1 MYFCKM
7 NIVLFDSAS
16 RQQLLPLTFLRP
28 CADLRVGL
36 MTIKEKWDLNMQSSA
51 SFLAEKYL
59 QEKFIPHLEDIN
71 LYINGLLLPNPNIVS
86 AFKQLK
92 IGEGLYKNGVLL
104 AAVFSQISSVDDL
117 ENENLAK
124 IEYKNDI
131 SFINQVADIFNLNRQ
146 EIESDFER
154 LTQGRTSAT
163 LNATNTIIG
172 NNIFIEEGAKVNAA
186 IINAET
192 GPVYIAKN
200 SEIMEGALIRGPFG
214 LMEHATIKMGAKIYG
229 ATTVGPHC
237 KVGGEISNVVFQAY
251 SNKGHDGFL
260 GNSVIGAWCNI
271 GADTNASNLKNNY
284 APVKIWDYN
293 KKRFLNSGL
302 QFLGL
307 IMGDH
312 SKCGINTM
320 FNTGTV
326 VGICANV
333 FGSGFPRNFVPDFT
347 WGGANS
353 GFTTHQLGKVFET
366 AKIMME
372 RRNIELTEADKS
384 IISKVFEETTQHRYW
399 DEQTMSV

>member
-1 MYFCKM
+1 
-7 NIVLFDSAS
+7 
-16 RQQLLPLTFLRP
+16 
-28 CADLRVGL
+28 
-36 MTIKEKWDLNMQSSA
+36 MTIKEKWEYDFQSSA
-51 SFLAEKYL
+51 CFLAEKYL
-59 QEKFIPHLEDIN
+59 QEKFVPHLEDTN
-71 LYINGLLLPNPNIVS
+71 LYINGLLLPNPRMVS
-86 AFKQLK
+86 AVKQLRL
-92 IGEGLYKNGVLL
+92 GEGLYKNGVLL
-104 AAVFSQISSVDDL
+104 AVAFSNLSAISEL
-117 ENENLAK
+117 ENENLSQ
-124 IEYKNDI
+124 IEFTSEI
-131 SFINQVADIFNLNRQ
+131 SFIHQVADIFNLNGQ

-154 LTQGRTSAT
+154 LSQGRKSAT
-163 LNATNTIIG
+163 LNATNTLIG
-172 NNIFIEEGAKVNAA
+172 NQIFIEEGAKVNAA

-192 GPVYIAKN
+192 GPVYIAKDA
-200 SEIMEGALIRGPFG
+200 EIMEGALIRGPFG
-214 LMEHATIKMGAKIYG
+214 LMEHATVKMGAKIYG
-229 ATTVGPHC
+229 ATTVGPYC

-284 APVKIWDYN
+284 APVKAWDYS

-366 AKIMME
+366 AKIVME
-372 RRNIELTEADKS
+372 RRNQELTEADKS